1 MNSKAG
7 SLFIVFI
14 SFTLFSYAQ
23 APVSSDKGSKED
35 TAYINSLIAQATSVV
50 ANNQDTAIILATEAK
65 NLSEKINFLS
75 GKAYANKYIGIA
87 FFYKGKFIETL
98 EYWNESLKVFEQI
111 NDQAGIA
118 NILSNIANIY
128 ALQGSEEKALEYALR
143 SLSIAETLGNKLRTL
158 TSLSA
163 VAMIYYGKVETKE
176 KALDYLLR
184 ALPLAEELKDSS
196 SLGTISENIGEIYY
210 YKNNYDKAAEYYN
223 KSITV
228 RGDSENSSF
237 AYNGLGKLYLE
248 QAKYPEALKYHKK
261 ALQISEDA
269 GSKPDIMKSLDG
281 IANVYVDQKDYKTA
295 LEYYTKATTIGEEM
309 KLVGDLK
316 ELYNEM
322 ATAYSGLSD
331 FKNAFKYLQLYSAIK
346 DTLYTNDISK
356 KLGRLQFDFDMKKKD
371 GEITLL
377 EKDKAITDQKLERQR
392 LMKRA
397 FLAGLVLVFLIA
409 ILIFRSYRIKVKTHK
424 ILDKQK
430 GEIEGLLLNIL
441 PAEVAKELQVS
452 GHAVP
457 RFYESVSVL
466 FTDFKGF
473 TLIADKMTP
482 QDLVE
487 ELNTCFVKFDEIV
500 GKYNIEKIKTIGDS
514 YMCAGGIPTP
524 SEDHVVNIIKAG
536 LEIRNFTK
544 EYNQKRGEAG
554 LARWDLRIGIHV
566 GPIVAGV
573 VGHKKYAYDIWGSTV
588 NIASRMESNGE
599 PGQVNISSSVYEMVK
614 DKFHCTYR
622 GKIYA
627 KNVGEIDMYFL
638 NDDGNGTFDDAVI
651 IDDTQK
657 IEIEPS
663 QS

>member
-1 MNSKAG
+1 MIGKAG
-7 SLFIVFI
+7 SLFIIFI
-14 SFTLFSYAQ
+14 SFTFYVHAQ
-23 APVSSDKGSKED
+23 SPVSADKETKED
-35 TAYINSLIAQATSVV
+35 TAYINSLIKQATSVV
-50 ANNQDTAIILATEAK
+50 ANNPDSAIILAKEAK
-65 NLSEKINFLS
+65 DLAEKINFLP
-75 GKAYANKYIGIA
+75 GKAYAIKYLGNA
-87 FFYKGKFIETL
+87 FFFKGKYIETL
-98 EYWNESLKVFEQI
+98 EYWNESLKIFEEI
-111 NDQAGIA
+111 NDQTGVA

-128 ALQGSEEKALEYALR
+128 ALRGSEEKALEYALR

-158 TSLSA
+158 TSLNA
-163 VAMIYYGKVETKE
+163 VAFIYYGKEETKE
-176 KALDYLLR
+176 KALEYLLR
-184 ALPLAEELKDSS
+184 ALPLAEELKDSA
-196 SLGTISENIGEIYY
+196 SLGTISENLGEIYY
-210 YKNNYDKAAEYYN
+210 YKNNYDKATEYFN
-223 KSITV
+223 KSIAV
-228 RGDSENSSF
+228 LGYSENSSF

-248 QAKYPEALKYHKK
+248 QGKYNEALKYHKK
-261 ALQISEDA
+261 ALQISEDL
-269 GSKPDIMKSLDG
+269 GSKPNIVKSLDG
-281 IANVYVDQKDYKTA
+281 IANVYVEQKDYKTA
-295 LEYYTKATTIGEEM
+295 LEYYTKATAIGEEM
-309 KLVGDLK
+309 KIVNDLK
-316 ELYNEM
+316 QLYYEM

-331 FKNAFKYLQLYSAIK
+331 FKNAFKYQQMYSSIK

-356 KLGRLQFDFDMKKKD
+356 KLGRLQFDFDLKKKD

-377 EKDKAITDQKLERQR
+377 EKDKALSDQKLQRQR

-441 PAEVAKELQVS
+441 PAEVANELQVT
-452 GHAVP
+452 GHATP
-457 RFYESVSVL
+457 RYYESVSVL

-487 ELNTCFVKFDEIV
+487 ELNACFVKFDEIV

-536 LEIRNFTK
+536 LEIKNFTK

-554 LARWDLRIGIHV
+554 LERWDLRIGIHV
-566 GPIVAGV
+566 GPVVAGV

-638 NDDGNGTFDDAVI
+638 DDEGNGTSKDTI
-651 IDDTQK
+651 IINEAKK
-657 IEIEPS
+657 IEIESS